1 MPNILGQPFSR
12 FVTEQIDVRQESLGK
27 YANISSKDLQYYTT
41 KTPWIRLASSVDT
54 ALNYIDG
61 SKINGVPQKLED
73 MGINPSSFIG
83 DRLAN
88 NFILQGGALSVTY
101 GKNGEIISNGLNSGL
116 NNGSSIFN
124 GAYGWGG
131 IEERGYVPMPGI
143 TNADIQYLSNGSLTK
158 TTVNIK
164 CFSKRQF
171 QLIDILY
178 LRPGYTLLLE
188 FGHSVYLDNDG
199 ELKSFDKFSTAPLR
213 TLLNPKGKTQYD
225 IYREIRKTRRDYHG
239 NYDAV
244 YGKISNFNWQFNP
257 DGSYDCQVQLT
268 GMGDVIESLKMNTT
282 IDAQKVEVVNEEVII
297 PLLPPTEN
305 PGIPVENP
313 IISNKSKTQL
323 NEILY
328 ELYQRMKDT
337 SAITSYDVS
346 IPNFS
351 FPSDGFK
358 EKTLKIPNSLLAI
371 PITNIDN
378 EENTSPQGYMTFG
391 TLISY
396 IQNQFLLY
404 SKEEDKTRTP
414 IVSFDMDFDDLAN
427 DENYILRFPGEFSA
441 DPTIC
446 LIPYTNTAKPCP
458 NVDLPTSVIN
468 DGVVKYSS
476 FNVKE
481 SLYAG
486 RLAGI
491 YVNIGFISK
500 TLASLSPDEEMKI
513 SILDFLNDIIK
524 GITQSLGGFNK
535 ITIKRTIEGELQFIE
550 DIPQSLND
558 NKSLRPFAKFNV
570 FGVKPGVEGSF
581 IKNINLT
588 ADLGADFATMI
599 SIGAQSNGNQLSGN
613 ALSFSTYNLGLRDRI
628 VPQKSSYTPK
638 LTNTSDDNEEQS
650 VTIQSNFQKIEDGT
664 SSNLISSIYNAKNFI
679 NNDIS
684 ALKSLNSTH
693 ADLIVGK
700 ISQPSEGQQI
710 QAPFFLPFNFSL
722 EMEGLSGMKL
732 YQKFKISDEVLPP
745 SYENDG
751 VDIQIKG
758 INHSIDTTSWTTKLD
773 TQSVPAFKT
782 ENITQHEPYPLG
794 APSAVLAGRG
804 AALALSNAE
813 PPASL
818 NPDSVER
825 FEAMK
830 KSYNGVFS
838 RDGAVSGMCA
848 QWTYNLA
855 KNYVSFLNGGEL
867 SNPKVAAGGN
877 ANNNK
882 RYFQNLVKLGYSQ
895 TTSVVSKED
904 VISKLATTT
913 WGYGDVVVY
922 YCNNGP
928 VGESHQKYGHTQIY
942 VGEINS
948 VGWSTS
954 TQLNYG
960 TAMVYSSRVG
970 DNWTYIVF
978 RAPSGTPS
986 APSFIT
992 PPSTG
997 TLPSDNTSVT
1007 IPLAP

>member
-12 FVTEQIDVRQESLGK
+12 FVTEQINVRQESLGK
-27 YANISSKDLQYYTT
+27 YDDISSKDLQYYTT
-41 KTPWIRLASSVDT
+41 KAPWIRLASSVDLIMDRVSGSLKDG
-54 ALNYIDG
+54 AAKKLID
-61 SKINGVPQKLED
+61 V
-73 MGINPSSFIG
+73 GIDVSNFTG
-83 DRLAN
+83 EELARN
-88 NFILQGGALSVTY
+88 VILQGGTLSATV
-101 GKNGEIISNGLNSGL
+101 GENEEIISNGLNSGL
-116 NNGSSIFN
+116 NDGSSIFN

-131 IEERGYVPMPGI
+131 IKERGYVPMPGI
-143 TNADIQYLSNGSLTK
+143 TNADVQYLSNGALTK
-158 TTVNIK
+158 TTINIK
-164 CFSKRQF
+164 CFSRKQF

-188 FGHSVYLDNDG
+188 FGHSVYLDNDKK
-199 ELKSFDKFSTAPLR
+199 LKSFDKFSTAPLR

-225 IYREIRKTRRDYHG
+225 IYREIRKARRDYHG

-257 DGSYDCQVQLT
+257 DGSYDCQVVLT

-282 IDAQKVEVVNEEVII
+282 IDAQKVEVVKEEVII

-305 PGIPVENP
+305 PGTPVENP

-468 DGVVKYSS
+468 EGVVKYSS
-476 FNVKE
+476 FNVTE

-500 TLASLSPDEEMKI
+500 TLSSLPPDEELKI
-513 SILDFLNDIIK
+513 SILDFLKDIIK

-535 ITIKRTIEGELQFIE
+535 ITIKRTIDGELQFIE
-550 DIPQSLND
+550 DIPQSLNF
-558 NKSLRPFAKFNV
+558 NKSGEEFARFNV
-570 FGVKPGVEGSF
+570 FGFNPGENYVEGSF
-581 IKNINLT
+581 IKSLNLA
-588 ADLGADFATMI
+588 ADLSSDFATMI

-613 ALSFSTYNLGLRDRI
+613 ALSFSNYNLGLRDRI
-628 VPQKSSYTPK
+628 VPEKASYTPK
-638 LTNTSDDNEEQS
+638 LTNTSDKNEEQS
-650 VTIQSNFQKIEDGT
+650 ITIQSNFQKIEDGT
-664 SSNLISSIYNAKNFI
+664 TSNLISSIYNAKNFI

-732 YQKFKISDEVLPP
+732 YQKFKISNNVLPP

-758 INHSIDTTSWTTKLD
+758 INHSINTTAWTTKLD
-773 TQSVPAFKT
+773 TLSVPAFKT

-794 APSAVLAGRG
+794 APSAVIAGARG
-804 AALALSNAE
+804 AAVALSDVE

-825 FEAMK
+825 FEAMQE
-830 KSYNGVFS
+830 SYNGVFA
-838 RDGAVSGMCA
+838 RDGEVEGMCA

-867 SNPKVAAGGN
+867 GPKKLRAGGN

-895 TTSVVSKED
+895 TTSVLTRDGVKN
-904 VISKLATTT
+904 KLVTTT

-922 YCNNGP
+922 YCNDGP
-928 VGESHQKYGHTQIY
+928 VSQTHVQYGHTQIY

-954 TQLNYG
+954 TANNYG
-960 TAMVYSSRVG
+960 TSMVYPDRKG
-970 DNWTYIVF
+970 NNWTYIVF
-978 RAPSGTPS
+978 RAPSGTS
-986 APSFIT
+986 TPSFL
-992 PPSTG
+992 
-997 TLPSDNTSVT
+997 TLPPTEPTPS
-1007 IPLAP
+1007 IPLTP